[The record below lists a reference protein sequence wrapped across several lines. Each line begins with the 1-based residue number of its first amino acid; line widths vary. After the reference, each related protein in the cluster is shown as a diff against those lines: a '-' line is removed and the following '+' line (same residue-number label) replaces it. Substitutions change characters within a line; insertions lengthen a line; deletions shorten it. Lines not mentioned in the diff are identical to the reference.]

1 MQSVG
6 LMCRFVSLNTNYRR
20 GDMSRGNGTVEVR
33 MGENQIGRP
42 GAVLNGDGGD
52 DGGDVCERA
61 VVERVK
67 Y

>member
-6 LMCRFVSLNTNYRR
+6 LMCRFVSLNANYRR

-42 GAVLNGDGGD
+42 GAVLTAMVAMMAGMY
-52 DGGDVCERA
+52 VSELLWSA
-61 VVERVK
+61 
-67 Y
+67 